1 MVLAVMGN
9 GLINRGGWWWSP
21 GPSPSH
27 PALKQK
33 FRHDAIDYKTLIA
46 VKIYVYGYGYAYVY
60 VYVYFHFKSSNCR
73 SEPFNIIFILK
84 YAWR

>member
-46 VKIYVYGYGYAYVY
+46 VKIYVYVY
-60 VYVYFHFKSSNCR
+60 V
-73 SEPFNIIFILK
+73 
-84 YAWR
+84 